1 VTFTRPGWRQS
12 GTGLL
17 EMLDAAD
24 HDDAATVARFADM
37 IAEKVEQELEWYA
50 QDTATPVAPT
60 PIITASHR

>member
-1 VTFTRPGWRQS
+1 
-12 GTGLL
+12 
-17 EMLDAAD
+17 MLDAAD